1 MALAEEAKER
11 LGKEVYEKFLSWCGD
26 NTITTKNI
34 LEIGK
39 RVDGRV
45 YGDLQRMTKRNS
57 FKDMEGRLF
66 GRELLSRWCN
76 LKDPVSIISRIFSR
90 PKHTFFTIFI

>member
-1 MALAEEAKER
+1 MALAQEAKER

-45 YGDLQRMTKRNS
+45 YGDLQRMTKRYS
-57 FKDMEGRLF
+57 
-66 GRELLSRWCN
+66 
-76 LKDPVSIISRIFSR
+76 SILILDNVDIIVKQPRI
-90 PKHTFFTIFI
+90 HTAASL